1 MACTSL
7 STSLETDSLY
17 FLSLG
22 TLAFE
27 IQPPQFEEAPVTYG
41 KSHIEE
47 LKPGPMVL
55 ATVILSLPS
64 YKWILQP
71 HIGHLS

>member
-27 IQPPQFEEAPVTYG
+27 IQPPQFEEAPETYG
-41 KSHIEE
+41 KPHT
-47 LKPGPMVL
+47 LNFR
-55 ATVILSLPS
+55 VIC
-64 YKWILQP
+64 Y
-71 HIGHLS
+71 IGIDNWNVPLYR